1 MEKAGLLTVSSSQ
14 LASSSSGYGARAARE
29 RMSRRKNLAG
39 LCAVTVGC
47 ILLLYASQRYS
58 SNNYAAEYFRPRE
71 RTGTNLR
78 ILNSHKYYGG
88 RSYGGGAAGGT
99 SDDTY
104 PPIPTTHNAT
114 VSIEDVLSYQ
124 RMLLASETASY
135 EYTANFEDDIKL
147 TDLIPET
154 GGNPRRSLIITTWR
168 SGSTFLGDILNA
180 LPGNYYHYEPLL
192 DFDIIQI
199 RGPPNDSVAI
209 HNLRHLLRCDYTEM
223 ENYLDYGR
231 THNYLFSHNVRLWQ
245 QCVRYP
251 QFCYEPR
258 FLGPFCRLFPL
269 QSMKVVRLRASL
281 LTPLLEDES
290 LNVRVVLLI
299 RDPRGSLQS
308 RKHRVW
314 CPGRPDCDDPS
325 TVCSDMQLDYEA
337 AVELSERFPKRFRV
351 VRYED
356 LSLDPYRMTKEIL
369 HFYGLPYHPAVRT
382 FLDTHTKQDVG
393 GVSSTYRD
401 SKSAPFHWTKDL
413 TFEEVKIIQDSCV
426 AAMKSWGYR
435 NATSEWELYNNF
447 NPLLS
452 YSVS

>member
-1 MEKAGLLTVSSSQ
+1 
-14 LASSSSGYGARAARE
+14 
-29 RMSRRKNLAG
+29 MSRRKNLAG

-58 SNNYAAEYFRPRE
+58 SNNYATEYFRPRE

-78 ILNSHKYYGG
+78 ILNSHKNYGG
-88 RSYGGGAAGGT
+88 RSYGGGAVGGT